1 MTAGTRRRPAEL
13 RRALLTAGAQ
23 LFAEQ
28 GYDATTYRQ
37 IARRADASPSVL
49 FRHFGSKGNLLVEA
63 VIEPFAAFLTEFSAT
78 WAEPE
83 LPGHS
88 REAVIREF
96 VAELY
101 RVIRERRTVVR
112 AMLSAM
118 RSSEGDDLM
127 RQMGERLAPA
137 LDQLSSVA
145 EGYARRGPF
154 PPSESSIALRATFGT
169 VLLVGALDSWFLPAE
184 TGVPDDARIV
194 DVMATLVA
202 RGFTT

>member
-13 RRALLTAGAQ
+13 RQALLTAGAE

-118 RSSEGDDLM
+118 
-127 RQMGERLAPA
+127 
-137 LDQLSSVA
+137 
-145 EGYARRGPF
+145 
-154 PPSESSIALRATFGT
+154 
-169 VLLVGALDSWFLPAE
+169 
-184 TGVPDDARIV
+184 
-194 DVMATLVA
+194 
-202 RGFTT
+202 